1 MKKIIRI
8 ICFVLSAVCIV
19 LNIGPVITNAQMNI
33 GIIVGLLAA
42 VIFLFYGL
50 KAEKINSAVSN
61 IRKEKAGKAM
71 ITAVSLC
78 IASGIGI
85 GGFALGKV
93 VTYSMPSKNQTEYI
107 IVLGCRVNGTQPG
120 VYLRS
125 RLKKA
130 LEYLEK
136 NPESKAILSGGQGD
150 NEDISEAECMFNYL
164 TEAGISKYR
173 LIIEDKSTST
183 LENFRNSLDIL
194 ETSGISLK
202 EITVVTNDFHEY
214 RASEFAKRCGVTA
227 YSYPCRTPWIGYVP
241 FAVREVFAVVYQ
253 IYLR

>member
-33 GIIVGLLAA
+33 GIIAGLLAA
-42 VIFLFYGL
+42 VILFTYGI
-50 KAEKINSAVSN
+50 KADKINSAISD
-61 IRKEKAGKAM
+61 IWKKKAGKAM

-78 IASGIGI
+78 IAAGIGI